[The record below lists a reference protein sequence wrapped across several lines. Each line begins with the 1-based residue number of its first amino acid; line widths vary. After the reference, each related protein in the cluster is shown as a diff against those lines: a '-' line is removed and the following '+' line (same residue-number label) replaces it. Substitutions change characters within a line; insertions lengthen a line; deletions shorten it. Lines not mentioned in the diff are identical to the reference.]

1 MTMPDATAA
10 GPAAGRPSLRASLVE
25 LVRLAL
31 PAVVVQVGMM
41 AMGVVDTLMVGHVSP
56 GALAAVALGNLYF
69 FAQATFGMGTLMA
82 LDPIV
87 AQAVGAHDTPAIS
100 RGIKRGLL
108 IAALLTVPGSLF
120 LLPVRPLL
128 ELLGQ
133 PADVVPGA
141 AAYTLVSIPG
151 VFPTLA
157 FIVLRQALQAMG
169 RMAPIVWVIVL
180 ANLVNVFLN
189 WCLIFGHLGA
199 PPLGVTGAAL
209 ATVVSRWFMAGAL
222 LVAGWRDLREPLRER
237 HPEVWDRAPIL
248 RMVRLGAPIGA
259 QYFLEYGIF
268 GLVGLLM
275 GLLGTRELAGHQ
287 VALNLAS
294 LTFMVPLGVS
304 TAGAVLV
311 GQAVGRGDAGAA
323 RRAAVLSYVLG
334 VGFMLLS
341 ALVFLL
347 VPATLAGFY
356 TRDAAVIAVAATLIP
371 LAGLFQVFDGM
382 QVVGSG
388 VLRGLG
394 DTRAPMLVNLLGF
407 WLLGLPVSIGLG
419 FRTGLGPRGLWWG
432 LVVGLGA
439 VAAILVLRV
448 RRRFSRELRRVVIDH
463 HPHPAGGA

>member
-1 MTMPDATAA
+1 MTAPLATAL
-10 GPAAGRPSLRASLVE
+10 GQAAGHRSLRDSLAE
-25 LVRLAL
+25 LLRLAL
-31 PAVVVQVGMM
+31 PAVAIQVGMM

-56 GALAAVALGNLYF
+56 RALAAVALGNLYF

-82 LDPIV
+82 LDPII
-87 AQAVGAHDTPAIS
+87 AQAVGAHDTAAIS

-108 IAALLTVPGSLF
+108 LAALLTVPGTLF
-120 LLPVRPLL
+120 LLPVEALL
-128 ELLGQ
+128 TALRQ

-141 AAYTLVSIPG
+141 TAYTLVSIPG

-157 FIVLRQALQAMG
+157 FIVLRQVLQAMG
-169 RMAPIVWVIVL
+169 RMAPIVWVIIL

-199 PPLGVTGAAL
+199 PSLGVTGAAW
-209 ATVVSRWFMAGAL
+209 ATVVSRWFMASAL
-222 LVAGWRDLREPLRER
+222 LAAGWRDLRVPLRER
-237 HPEVWDRAPIL
+237 HPEVWARGPIL
-248 RMVRLGAPIGA
+248 RMVRLGAPIGV

-275 GLLGTRELAGHQ
+275 GLLGTDQLAGHQ

-304 TAGAVLV
+304 IAGAVVV
-311 GQAVGRGDAGAA
+311 GHAVGRGDPVAA
-323 RRAAVLSYVLG
+323 RQAVVLSYLLG
-334 VGFMLLS
+334 VGVMLVS

-347 VPATLAGFY
+347 VPETLAGWY
-356 TRDAAVIAVAATLIP
+356 SRDAAVITVAATLIP

-394 DTRAPMLVNLLGF
+394 DTRAPMLINLLGF
-407 WLLGLPVSIGLG
+407 WLVGLPVSLGLG

-432 LVVGLGA
+432 LVAGLA
-439 VAAILVLRV
+439 VVAAVLVLRV

-463 HPHPAGGA
+463 HPAPTVPS